1 MGVVVC
7 LALGVVL
14 HFGFGI
20 GTSDSASIVQVLLT
34 IVAILIA
41 ARAAL
46 YALESARAAKDAVA
60 PLEQL
65 ASREEGVVRALA
77 PSSRRS
83 RLRHG
88 DNRFVTNSTLCS
100 GCSGQS
106 RRWRSPRKAEP
117 LRGSQAP
124 TSPRPWPTL
133 TPSCVL
139 PIVRGR

>member
-83 RLRHG
+83 RLEARRQSFRDQFDALLRMQRAIQTMALAKEG
-88 DNRFVTNSTLCS
+88 RTPQ
-100 GCSGQS
+100 GQS
-106 RRWRSPRKAEP
+106 SAYFAAA
-117 LRGSQAP
+117 LAD
-124 TSPRPWPTL
+124 L